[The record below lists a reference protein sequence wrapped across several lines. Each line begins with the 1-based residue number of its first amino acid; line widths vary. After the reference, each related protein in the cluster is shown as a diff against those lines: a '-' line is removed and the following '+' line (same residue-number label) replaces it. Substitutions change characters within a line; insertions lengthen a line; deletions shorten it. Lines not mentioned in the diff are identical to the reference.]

1 MRLAFIAALGIL
13 ASSSAQAAEIT
24 DLPPNLR
31 GDVHVAYRGAFLQAG
46 LAESSPVDGTDLVYG
61 VRNDL
66 RHDVGLRAEFS
77 PYTGVVITLGLPI
90 TAGGALSYPEAREML
105 FEPSDGI
112 GSYRNGPALET
123 SPTFTYRGL
132 QGVWIGAAFAPFSE
146 DYDRSLP
153 VTSRIDIGLR
163 TGAPKQTLYASGGA
177 SPGGLA
183 FRMAAAFSV
192 RRGKANPY
200 AAMDWV
206 QEFAA
211 VSPVGHDLTA
221 ATVVDEA
228 EVKDPTR
235 IDVKAGAEFVALQKD
250 DRKSRVAVD
259 LYVTVGY
266 RAFAQVASGYYLPS
280 VLSTSRGRSV
290 TTSEHLRFGG
300 GTALD
305 AHLNRWIGLRF
316 GAEAAWRTPHRVE
329 SVYEVR
335 TDAQTYDVGWSV
347 ALVGRVR
354 TKKDEV
360 VP

>member
-1 MRLAFIAALGIL
+1 MRLAFIAALGTL
-13 ASSSAQAAEIT
+13 ASSAHAAEIT

-31 GDVHVAYRGAFLQAG
+31 ADVHVAYQGAFQQAG

-66 RHDVGLRAEFS
+66 RHDLGLRAEFS

-90 TAGGALSYPEAREML
+90 TASGQLSYPEARQML

-112 GSYRNGPALET
+112 GSYRNGPELG
-123 SPTFTYRGL
+123 SPPSFAYSGV

-146 DYDRSLP
+146 DYARSLP
-153 VTSRIDIGLR
+153 ITSRIDIGLR

-192 RRGKANPY
+192 RRGRANPY
-200 AAMDWV
+200 AAVDWV

-221 ATVVDEA
+221 STAVDEA

-235 IDVKAGAEFVALQKD
+235 VDVKAGAELIALEND

-259 LYVTVGY
+259 VYATIGY
-266 RAFAQVASGYYLPS
+266 RAFAQVASGYHLPS

-300 GTALD
+300 GAALD
-305 AHLNRWIGLRF
+305 AHVNRWIGLRF

-354 TKKDEV
+354 TKKDAV